1 MVPSDMPAEYG
12 DYGFWNKPY
21 FLSKAERVG
30 PQTKALIQQ
39 VIEKFAYPVQSFR
52 SCVGILRFAERYGNK
67 ALEGCCQYIESMN
80 KRYET
85 KYYSWMTLRLAGTQ
99 RKELK
104 FCTI

>member
-1 MVPSDMPAEYG
+1 MIPSDMPAEYG

-52 SCVGILRFAERYGNK
+52 SCVGILCFAERYGNK
-67 ALEGCCQYIESMN
+67 ALEDCCQDALLRGRYGSWHLNYVHLPICSFGMGQAI
-80 KRYET
+80 KR
-85 KYYSWMTLRLAGTQ
+85 
-99 RKELK
+99 
-104 FCTI
+104 